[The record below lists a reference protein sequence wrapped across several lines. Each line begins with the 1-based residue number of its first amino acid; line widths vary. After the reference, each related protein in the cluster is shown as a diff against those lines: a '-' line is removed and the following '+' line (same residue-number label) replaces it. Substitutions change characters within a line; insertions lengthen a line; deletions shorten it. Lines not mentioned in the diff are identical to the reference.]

1 MRTKGFVIVG
11 LLALAFVAANLVFYT
26 VDETEAAVVT
36 QFGRPIAA
44 LTEPGLYVKW
54 PDPVQSVQR
63 FNKRLQVY
71 NPQQAEYLTADKKAI
86 RVESYVAWRLTD
98 PTQFLVSVGDRS
110 GAETR
115 LADIV
120 NSELGVALGQ
130 YELAALVTTQ
140 AGQFKLPELIERV
153 TQGGDQRAR
162 QYGLEVADVQ
172 VRVLN
177 FPDAN
182 RQAVFARMKAER
194 EQIARQYRSEGS
206 EEAAKIRAE
215 AERQQKVLVS
225 EAYSRAE
232 QLRGQGDAEAMRV
245 YAAAFGQD
253 PEFYQFLRTLESYGK
268 IVDEK
273 ATIVLPANSEL
284 LRYLNSAQAAPGQ
297 SGAATAP
304 PATAPVAPVSAPA
317 PPASAPAPTAPA
329 AAPVPLAAPET
340 PAAGR

>member
-1 MRTKGFVIVG
+1 MRTRGFLLLT
-11 LLALAFVAANLVFYT
+11 LLAIVFVAANLVFYT

-36 QFGRPIAA
+36 QFGQPIAA
-44 LTEPGLYVKW
+44 ITEPGLYAKW
-54 PDPVQSVQR
+54 PDPIQTVQR

-86 RVESYVAWRLTD
+86 RVESYVAWRLTN
-98 PTQFLVSVGDRS
+98 PTQYLISVGDRS

-115 LADIV
+115 LSDIV

-140 AGQFKLPELIERV
+140 AGQFKLTELIDRV
-153 TQGGDQRAR
+153 TQGGDRRAQ
-162 QYGLEVADVQ
+162 QYGMEVADVQ
-172 VRVLN
+172 VRLLN

-206 EEAAKIRAE
+206 EQAAKIRAE
-215 AERQQKVLVS
+215 AERQQKVLLS
-225 EAYSRAE
+225 EAYSQAE
-232 QLRGQGDAEAMRV
+232 QLRGQGDAEAMRI

-253 PEFYQFLRTLESYGK
+253 PEFYQFVRTLESYVK
-268 IVDEK
+268 FIDEK

-284 LRYLNSAQAAPGQ
+284 LRYLNSVQGAPRPAAVP
-297 SGAATAP
+297 AA
-304 PATAPVAPVSAPA
+304 S
-317 PPASAPAPTAPA
+317 PTTPA
-329 AAPVPLAAPET
+329 AAAQP
-340 PAAGR
+340 PAEGR

>member
-1 MRTKGFVIVG
+1 VRTRGF
-11 LLALAFVAANLVFYT
+11 LLLSLLTIAFVAVNLVFYT
-26 VDETEAAVVT
+26 VDETEAAVLT
-36 QFGRPIAA
+36 QFGQPIAA
-44 LTEPGLYVKW
+44 ITEPGLYAKW
-54 PDPVQSVQR
+54 PDPIQTVQR

-115 LADIV
+115 LSDIV
-120 NSELGVALGQ
+120 NSEMGVALGQ
-130 YELAALVTTQ
+130 YELGALVTTQ
-140 AGQFKLPELIERV
+140 AGQFKLAELIDRV
-153 TQGGDQRAR
+153 TQGGDRRAR
-162 QYGLEVADVQ
+162 QYGMEVADVQ

-215 AERQQKVLVS
+215 AERQQKVLLS

-232 QLRGQGDAEAMRV
+232 QLRGQGDAEAMRI

-253 PEFYQFLRTLESYGK
+253 PDFYQFIRTLESYGK
-268 IVDEK
+268 FVDDK

-284 LRYLNSAQAAPGQ
+284 LRYLNSVQGAPRPAATPAPAQAG
-297 SGAATAP
+297 P
-304 PATAPVAPVSAPA
+304 PAVSQ
-317 PPASAPAPTAPA
+317 PPAD
-329 AAPVPLAAPET
+329 
-340 PAAGR
+340 GR